1 MTPFIL
7 NDNRPLAPERARA
20 AVLVIKP
27 FDKRR
32 ISESLADIW
41 RHRELLFILTN
52 RAIMVRY
59 KQAVIGVLWVVL
71 QPVIATA
78 IYTVVFGLF
87 AHIPSERVPYPLFV
101 FSGLLVWN
109 YFSRTILEGSPS
121 LLANAPLI
129 TKVYFPRSL
138 IPLVPPAAG
147 ALDCAISIVVLV
159 CVSLLF
165 GIVPGWGIVL
175 VPLVVLWVGLLGYA
189 VSLWLSPLHA
199 IYRDF
204 NFLVP
209 FVVQLAM
216 YVSPIVYPSGLV
228 PGRLRVVYSLN
239 PVSALVDTMRW
250 SLFGGTPP
258 SATALGALVI
268 LTTLILCL
276 GIRFFHRM
284 ESTLVDRI

>member
-1 MTPFIL
+1 MLHAHGQPGS
-7 NDNRPLAPERARA
+7 ERLSPS
-20 AVLVIKP
+20 VLVIKP

-32 ISESLADIW
+32 VSESFAEIW
-41 RHRELLFILTN
+41 RHRELLLILTS
-52 RAIMVRY
+52 RAVMVRY

-78 IYTVVFGLF
+78 IYTVVFGVF
-87 AHIPSERVPYPLFV
+87 AQVPSERVAYPLFV

-121 LLANAPLI
+121 LLANAPLV

-147 ALDCAISIVVLV
+147 ALDCVISITLLV
-159 CVSLLF
+159 CVALLF
-165 GIVPGWGIVL
+165 GVVPAWGIVL
-175 VPLVVLWVGLLGYA
+175 VPLVVLWVGVLGYSI
-189 VSLWLSPLHA
+189 SLWLSPLHA

-216 YVSPIVYPSGLV
+216 YVSPIVYPSSLV
-228 PGRLRVVYSLN
+228 PERIRFVYSLN
-239 PVSALVDTMRW
+239 PVSVLVDAMRW

-258 SATALGALVI
+258 SATALAVLVI
-268 LTTLILCL
+268 STALILGF